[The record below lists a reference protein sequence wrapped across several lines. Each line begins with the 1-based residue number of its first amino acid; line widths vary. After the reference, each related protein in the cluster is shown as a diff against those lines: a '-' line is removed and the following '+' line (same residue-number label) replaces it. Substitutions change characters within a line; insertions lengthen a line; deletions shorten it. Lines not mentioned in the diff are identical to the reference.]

1 MASAKFEDILAV
13 LGKRTDGTEF
23 AELSKRLGK
32 PVETATR
39 TGKTFEFQEIGITL
53 SARMIDWTFDTLL
66 VQFKTFSASALSE
79 IQGGDNRDTI
89 EKKLG
94 VAPISIAY
102 PKSTPKDPSR
112 PPGERS
118 FTEEHC
124 EKYDVPP
131 YLYTFVFDSPTAPV
145 STLTIRRIK

>member
-1 MASAKFEDILAV
+1 MASAKFDDIIAV
-13 LGKRTDGTEF
+13 LGKRIDGTEF
-23 AELSKRLGK
+23 AKASEQLGK
-32 PVETATR
+32 AVETPTR
-39 TGKTFEFQEIGITL
+39 TGKTFEFQDTGITL

-66 VQFKTFSASALSE
+66 VQFAKFSAPALSG
-79 IQGGDNRDTI
+79 IVTGDNRDAI

-94 VAPISIAY
+94 VTPISIAY

-118 FTEEHC
+118 FTEEHY

-131 YLYTFVFDSPTAPV
+131 YLYTFMFDNPTAPV